1 MNKITKSLLF
11 VMALVV
17 GISLKAQPVS
27 AATLTQEKTDYFYD
41 RSYSDGSNHHSWY
54 WKHYSIDG
62 QVAYC
67 IEPNVPEGVEYP
79 ETNWEATN
87 LPNSIKERVLLIG
100 YYGYTYHGHNT
111 EKFRAATQGMLW
123 DTILGHGAE
132 TQFTTSRWGE
142 GAKLDIDSEKAEI
155 ERLIAH
161 HYDKPSFNGDTYT
174 VQVGETIQLT
184 DTNNILDNYDIE
196 VDGAD
201 FSVSGNTLTIT
212 PTKSGNITLKM
223 TKKLDYSSKYKIF
236 SGDGIQNMLVAGGVD
251 PVAASIKVNAY
262 LGSVEMVKADSVSK
276 VAQGQATLKGAVYGI
291 YKQDGTEIARITTDE
306 NGYAK
311 SGNVLS
317 YGTYY
322 LQEITP
328 SEGYYLDNNKYNF
341 DIKGV
346 ASVNM
351 NVTEDIVE
359 NKISILKQYEFVDGN
374 TTFLNAEQG
383 ITFEITYPDG
393 RVLKTVTTDK
403 NGYASFDLVY
413 GTWKFHQVNTTAGY
427 EKIYDFYI
435 TVDYN
440 SPKEHYYNILNNKLS
455 AYVRINK
462 VDAETGKTI
471 ALANTS
477 FKILNKKTNQY
488 VTQFVAGK
496 VYDTFTTDETGK
508 SMTFLKLEAGDY
520 KIVEIT
526 SPEGYLINAD
536 GVEFTI
542 GNDTHYTATTYGA
555 IVEVVFKDTP
565 IKGQIEVIK
574 NGESVVIK
582 DSNIEYE
589 LIPLDKVKFEIYAR
603 EDILS
608 SDKNTIYYK
617 KGTLVDTI
625 ISNKDGYAISKK
637 LPLGSYYIVEVETGD
652 DYVLDSKQYNFDLT
666 EKDNKTPIV
675 YESYSKVNYLKK
687 GTLEFTKTDLSESKA
702 LPNTLIEIYTEN
714 DELIFSG
721 RTDSEG
727 KIVIKDLPKGKYY
740 IIEKEAP
747 EGYKINTEKMPFE
760 IKENGEIIKS
770 TIKDEDITS
779 TIKIHK
785 VDSEGNTLAGVEI
798 GIFDLNENL
807 LASYITDENGEIEV
821 ELKYGSYYYQ
831 ELKTIEGYELNNEKV
846 YFSVTE
852 DGAVIETTLINVK
865 VPNTFLEDSKTLDI
879 VCIALILVGAGCI
892 VYNKKKKK

>member
-1 MNKITKSLLF
+1 MNKITKSLLLI
-11 VMALVV
+11 MALVV

-123 DTILGHGAE
+123 DTILGHGTE

-142 GAKLDIDSEKAEI
+142 GTRLDIDSEKAEI

-161 HYDKPSFNGDTYT
+161 HYDKPSFNGGIYT

-251 PVAASIKVNAY
+251 PVVASIKVNAY
-262 LGSVEMVKADSVSK
+262 LGSVEMIKADSVSK

-322 LQEITP
+322 LQEIAP
-328 SEGYYLDNNKYNF
+328 SEGYHLDNNKYNF

-351 NVTEDIVE
+351 NVTEDVVE

-496 VYDTFTTDETGK
+496 IYDTFTTDETGK

-542 GNDTHYTATTYGA
+542 GNNTHYTATTYGA
-555 IVEVVFKDTP
+555 IVEVIFKDTP

-574 NGESVVIK
+574 KGESVVIK

-608 SDKNTIYYK
+608 SDKKTIYYK

-652 DYVLDSKQYNFDLT
+652 DYVLDSKQYNLDLT

-714 DELIFSG
+714 NELIFSG

-770 TIKDEDITS
+770 TMKDEDITS
-779 TIKIHK
+779 TIKIYK

-865 VPNTFLEDSKTLDI
+865 VPNTFLEDSKNLDI

>member
-1 MNKITKSLLF
+1 MNKITKSLLLI
-11 VMALVV
+11 MALVV

-123 DTILGHGAE
+123 DTILGHGTE

-142 GAKLDIDSEKAEI
+142 GTRLDIDSEKAEI

-161 HYDKPSFNGDTYT
+161 HYDKPSFNGGTYT

-184 DTNNILDNYDIE
+184 DTNNILDNYDIT

-251 PVAASIKVNAY
+251 PVVASIKVNAY

-477 FKILNKKTNQY
+477 FKILNKKTNLY

-770 TIKDEDITS
+770 TMKDEDITS